1 LIHLHESLEIARKI
15 ADVEMES
22 VFLSNV
28 GRAYF
33 ERGQYNQVLIF
44 IQQQLDIFD
53 RTNDKRGKYSALED
67 FGQCYTML
75 RQYDQA
81 LQYAK
86 EALSLV
92 RELGDKFKKV
102 ALSIMIVPPW
112 RSANDK
118 LAMQVAIG
126 EILGIKT

>member
-1 LIHLHESLEIARKI
+1 
-15 ADVEMES
+15 MG
-22 VFLSNV
+22 FLLLPNSCIIL
-28 GRAYF
+28 R
-33 ERGQYNQVLIF
+33 
-44 IQQQLDIFD
+44 
-53 RTNDKRGKYSALED
+53 SHP
-67 FGQCYTML
+67 L